1 MVTLSRVG
9 IKVWYFINFTNTVLG
24 QLNVRKKNPTLS
36 SFAAMGG
43 KWHFRKV
50 FLKCKF
56 FEFDCCFR
64 YHALLFEK
72 KKLDFLAP
80 EYNVNRFQFKM
91 PKFKNK
97 NAHMVLLYRW
107 VYWNFDPYSSVT
119 SFKLG
124 VDLSQQRKMI
134 LQLVYFVCHYFW
146 AYLFFIFGAS
156 LSLNNI
162 LETINF
168 L

>member
-24 QLNVRKKNPTLS
+24 QLNVRKKNPALS

-64 YHALLFEK
+64 YHTLLFEK
-72 KKLDFLAP
+72 KKLYFPAP
-80 EYNVNRFQFKM
+80 EYNVNRYQFKM

-97 NAHMVLLYRW
+97 NAHMVLLYRG
-107 VYWNFDPYSSVT
+107 VYCNFEPYLLVKSL
-119 SFKLG
+119 KLT

-134 LQLVYFVCHYFW
+134 LRRGLFCLPLFLILKSISFFHFWCH
-146 AYLFFIFGAS
+146 S
-156 LSLNNI
+156 
-162 LETINF
+162 F
-168 L
+168 LK